1 MGEEWEETNGL
12 RLRSQF
18 RFRNDVTQ
26 SALFA
31 RLFLLAKGIRVIH
44 CVGEK
49 GAVGV
54 MPVSCCAVN
63 CTNRFKR
70 DSGIGFYTIPAKQ
83 VRREAWLRAISR
95 ARWEA
100 KSSDRLCGEHFVSGR
115 PSRDPKNVDY
125 VPTLFKDGKRRANC
139 SVPDRKREERSAK
152 RAKVRESEEDVLTAA
167 EGLLNMSAM
176 ASSCEDALRDAS
188 TQTDHAF
195 PMLDPDYLVPPN
207 QELSV
212 EVTALQEELESLKHS
227 LPNSPL
233 QLMANSN
240 QKTKFYTGLPTYEVF
255 TALFHY
261 LEPQV
266 LSLRQK
272 DVESETVARGRK
284 RKLSLM
290 EEFVAVLM
298 RLRLGLLLED
308 VADRFAI
315 SPATMSKIFTTWIKV
330 MSKAMKVIFPWPSRE
345 QVRSVTP
352 ERFLPYPNTRVIL
365 DTRSEHRTASS
376 SS

>member
-1 MGEEWEETNGL
+1 MTS
-12 RLRSQF
+12 RSPRCSRVYFCWQK
-18 RFRNDVTQ
+18 VY
-26 SALFA
+26 ALY
-31 RLFLLAKGIRVIH
+31 I
-44 CVGEK
+44 VGGK

-54 MPVSCCAVN
+54 VPVSCCAVN

-95 ARWEA
+95 AGWEA
-100 KSSDRLCGEHFVSGR
+100 KSSDRICGKHFVSGS

-139 SVPDRKREERSAK
+139 SVPDRERKERSAK
-152 RAKVRESEEDVLTAA
+152 RAKVLENEEDVLTAA

-188 TQTDHAF
+188 TQTNHAF
-195 PMLDPDYLVPPN
+195 LMLDPKYLVPAN

-212 EVTALQEELESLKHS
+212 EVAALQEELESLKHS
-227 LPNSPL
+227 LPKSPL

-261 LEPQV
+261 LEPQA
-266 LSLRQK
+266 LSFRQK
-272 DVESETVARGRK
+272 DVESETVCGDFEVPSTSW
-284 RKLSLM
+284 LDS
-290 EEFVAVLM
+290 AV
-298 RLRLGLLLED
+298 RR
-308 VADRFAI
+308 RC
-315 SPATMSKIFTTWIKV
+315 
-330 MSKAMKVIFPWPSRE
+330 
-345 QVRSVTP
+345 
-352 ERFLPYPNTRVIL
+352 
-365 DTRSEHRTASS
+365 TRSEHSTAYSS
-376 SS
+376 L